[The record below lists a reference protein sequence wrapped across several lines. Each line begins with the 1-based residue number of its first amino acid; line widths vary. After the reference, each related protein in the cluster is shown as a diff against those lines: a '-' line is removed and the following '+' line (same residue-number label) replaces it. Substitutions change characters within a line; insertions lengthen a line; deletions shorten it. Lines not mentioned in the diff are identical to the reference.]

1 MKLKTCRTFVL
12 AVLGAASSLAA
23 GVAMAQGY
31 PAKPIRFI
39 VGYAAGG
46 GTDVM
51 ARAIASQLPA
61 SLKQRVIV
69 ENRPGA
75 NANLAAEYASRQAAD
90 GYLVLFISVS
100 HAMSKSVYS
109 KLGYDIERDFV
120 PITVVSEVSNVL
132 AAHPSLPARTVKDV
146 IALAK
151 AKPGDLT
158 YASSGVGSPEHF
170 AGEMFKMMTGT
181 NMLMVPYKGGGP
193 IAIDL
198 VAGHV
203 MTSFSTMPPII
214 PHVRSGRVRA
224 VAVTKARRAAVLPDV
239 PTIAE
244 SGVPGY
250 AMSTWYGCVVRSGTP
265 ADIVSRLNRAVLDV
279 LAMPDVRKRL
289 ENLGAEIVAS
299 SVADSSAFLKS
310 EIAKYAKVAKAAKI
324 RAN

>member
-1 MKLKTCRTFVL
+1 MTFNTFRYTAL
-12 AVLGAASSLAA
+12 AGFCGALTVIPGTAI
-23 GVAMAQGY
+23 AQGY
-31 PAKPIRFI
+31 PTKPIRFI

-51 ARAIASQLPA
+51 ARGIASQLPA

-109 KLGYDIERDFV
+109 KLGYDIERDFM
-120 PITVVSEVSNVL
+120 PITIVSEVSNVL
-132 AAHPSLPARTVKDV
+132 AAHPSLPARTVREV

-151 AKPGDLT
+151 AKPGELT

-170 AGEMFKMMTGT
+170 AGEMFKMMTGV

-224 VAVTKARRAAVLPDV
+224 IAVTKARRAAVLPDV

-250 AMSTWYGCVVRSGTP
+250 AMSTWYGCVVRTGTP
-265 ADIVSRLNRAVLDV
+265 QEIVNQLNAAVINALAD
-279 LAMPDVRKRL
+279 PKVRKHL
-289 ENLGAEIVAS
+289 ENLGAEIVGS
-299 SVADSSAFLKS
+299 NVADSSKFLKS
-310 EIAKYAKVAKAAKI
+310 EIAKYAKVAKAANI
-324 RAN
+324 HAN